1 MATKSASQLAA
12 EMSFLEH
19 LEELRT
25 RLFWC
30 AGAFAIGAIIAF
42 LLFTQ
47 MHHFGINFDV
57 IEFLARPITPLLHG
71 QKLIYTHPGDAFQ
84 IVLDAG
90 FAVAFVFSLPVILYQ
105 LWGFVSPAMYSHE
118 KKLVLPVLAA
128 IVVLFVCGVALA
140 FTLILPLTLGFL
152 VGVESSAL
160 TPMISAS
167 EYFGFAI
174 YMCLAFGAAFELP
187 IVMMG
192 LTALGL
198 ATPMFLAKY
207 RRYAVV
213 GGLIIG
219 GFITPDPTAMFAIAI
234 PMYGLYEL
242 SIILSRSVYRW
253 RRKREEGDDVTPPGD
268 RRDPPD
274 SPPPLPPPPL
284 LPPRRAEPRRLGAP
298 A

>member
-1 MATKSASQLAA
+1 MARRVQNDMA
-12 EMSFLEH
+12 EMPFLEH
-19 LEELRT
+19 LEELRR

-30 AGAFAIGAIIAF
+30 AGALAIG
-42 LLFTQ
+42 
-47 MHHFGINFDV
+47 GIVAVIVFRLPGFDV
-57 IEFLARPITPLLHG
+57 IEFLSRPIAPYLHG
-71 QKLIYTHPGDAFQ
+71 AKLIYTHPGDAFQ

-90 FAVAFVFSLPVILYQ
+90 FALAFVFASPVILYQ
-105 LWGFVSPAMYSHE
+105 LWGFVSPAMYQHE
-118 KKLVLPVLAA
+118 KKIVLPVLAG
-128 IVVLFVCGVALA
+128 IVALFVSGVALA
-140 FTLILPLTLGFL
+140 FTLILPLTLDFL
-152 VGVESSAL
+152 VNVESTAL

-192 LTALGL
+192 LTAIGL

-234 PMYGLYEL
+234 PMYLLYEL
-242 SIILSRSVYRW
+242 SIVLSRMVYRW
-253 RRKREEGDDVTPPGD
+253 KHRDEVPSSSEGAPPTE
-268 RRDPPD
+268 PPD
-274 SPPPLPPPPL
+274 TSD
-284 LPPRRAEPRRLGAP
+284 REPRRLGAP